1 MNDIAAR
8 LLAVLLGVGLGV
20 IFFGG
25 LWWTVQKAV
34 RSKSPALWFMASLWM
49 RMGIALGGFY
59 LVGREHWQRML
70 LCLLGFV
77 IARPVV
83 MWITRNRKEIGHA
96 H

>member
-83 MWITRNRKEIGHA
+83 MWITRNKKEIGHA

>member
-77 IARPVV
+77 LARPVV
-83 MWITRNRKEIGHA
+83 MWMTRNKKELGHA

>member
-34 RSKSPALWFMASLWM
+34 RSKSPALWFMASFWL
-49 RMGIALGGFY
+49 RLGIALGGFY
-59 LVGREHWQRML
+59 LIGQEHWQRML

-77 IARPVV
+77 LARPVV
-83 MWITRNRKEIGHA
+83 MWMTRNKKELGHA

>member
-1 MNDIAAR
+1 
-8 LLAVLLGVGLGV
+8 
-20 IFFGG
+20 
-25 LWWTVQKAV
+25 
-34 RSKSPALWFMASLWM
+34 MASLWM

-83 MWITRNRKEIGHA
+83 MWITRNKKEIGHA